1 MVRNIAAE
9 RAELDAAVRG
19 KTVLTMFE
27 QTCNEIPDLPALNW
41 KDASGSW
48 RSLTWSQ
55 YRQEV
60 RKVTAGLKAMGFR
73 PGEFG
78 VIMSRNRPEHLI
90 ADLGVLHARGVA
102 VSLYNTL
109 APEQVKYIAEHCDA
123 AMAFV
128 DNATFLAKFEAIRD
142 QLPKL
147 RSVIVMDPEG
157 VQLGDWVTSWEALVA
172 RGEAEDQ
179 SHPDAFEDWRR
190 VTPDDLATLIYT
202 SGTTGPPKGVMD
214 AHSNVCWMAE
224 SVNKYLDRLGDRYI
238 SYLPLA
244 HAFERFVGH
253 WGAIRLRYNVFL
265 CPESA
270 QLFAYAAEVKP
281 TALIGVPRV
290 WEKLEAALSAGIQ
303 ADPDEQR
310 RNAIL
315 QAIEVGRKLVKLKQ
329 AQQPA
334 PPELLAAAERA
345 RPVWMAIRAKVGLEK
360 LEYGITGA
368 APINPD
374 VIEFFQALGIN
385 LWEGW
390 GMTECTVG
398 ATYNPLERIKNGSV
412 GVADPG
418 VEMKVADDGE
428 VLLRGGNVMRGY
440 YKDPQKTAETID
452 PEGWL
457 HTGDVGEIDSD
468 GYLRIVDRKKELIIT
483 AGGKNISP
491 ANLEALL
498 KQNPLIGQACVIG
511 DRRPY
516 VSALIVLD
524 QDYAPVWA
532 RKAGI
537 VFTSIADLAAH
548 PAVRAEIQKA
558 VDECNRHVS
567 NVEAVRRFTILPVEW
582 TPESE
587 ELTPTLKL
595 KRRIVS
601 EKYEREIDEMY
612 TRDERS
618 AAPVQSGTS
627 A

>member
-1 MVRNIAAE
+1 MKRDIAAE
-9 RAELDAAVRG
+9 RAQIDEAARG

-27 QTCNEIPDLPALNW
+27 QTCKEIPDQPALNW

-55 YRQEV
+55 YREEV
-60 RKVTAGLKAMGFR
+60 RKATAGLKALGFR
-73 PGEFG
+73 PGEFA

-109 APEQVKYIAEHCDA
+109 APEQVKYIADHCDA
-123 AMAFV
+123 VMAFV
-128 DNATFLAKFEAIRD
+128 ENAAFLAKFEAIRD

-147 RSVIVMDPEG
+147 RNVVVMDPQG
-157 VQLGDWVTSWEALVA
+157 VHLGGWVTSWEALIA
-172 RGEAEDQ
+172 RGEAEDRR
-179 SHPDAFEDWRR
+179 HPDAFDDWRR

-202 SGTTGPPKGVMD
+202 SGTTGPPKGVMQ

-224 SVNKYLDRLGDRYI
+224 SVNRYLDRVGDRHI
-238 SYLPLA
+238 SYLPFA

-253 WGAIRLRYNVFL
+253 WGAIRTHGIVYF

-270 QLFAYAAEVKP
+270 QLFAYAVEVKP

-290 WEKLEAALSAGIQ
+290 WEKLHAALSAGIQ
-303 ADPDEQR
+303 ADPEEQR

-315 QAIEVGRKLVKLKQ
+315 QAIEVGRKLAKLKQ
-329 AQQPA
+329 VQQPA

-345 RPVWMAIRAKVGLEK
+345 RPVWMAIRAKVGLQE
-360 LEYGITGA
+360 LEYGVTGA

-398 ATYNPLERIKNGSV
+398 ATYNPLERIKNGTV

-428 VLLRGGNVMRGY
+428 VLLRGGNIMRGY

-457 HTGDVGEIDSD
+457 HTGDVGEIDGD

-498 KQNPLIGQACVIG
+498 KQNPLIGQAMVIG

-516 VSALIVLD
+516 VSALVVLD
-524 QDYAPVWA
+524 QEFAPVWA

-537 VFTSIADLAAH
+537 VFTSIADLAPH

-601 EKYEREIDEMY
+601 EKYELEIDEMY

-618 AAPVQSGTS
+618 AAPVQSGTD

>member
-1 MVRNIAAE
+1 MVRDIAAE
-9 RAELDAAVRG
+9 RAEVDEAARG

-27 QTCNEIPDLPALNW
+27 ETCKEIPDQPALNW

-60 RKVTAGLKAMGFR
+60 RKLTAGLKAVGFR
-73 PGEFG
+73 PGEFA

-90 ADLGVLHARGVA
+90 ADLGALHARGVA

-109 APEQVKYIAEHCDA
+109 APEQVRYIADHCDA
-123 AMAFV
+123 VIAFV
-128 DNATFLAKFEAIRD
+128 ENAAFLAKFEAIRD

-147 RSVIVMDPEG
+147 RHIVVMDPVG
-157 VQLGDWVTSWEALVA
+157 VELGGRVTSWDDLLAS
-172 RGEAEDQ
+172 GEADDRRNPER
-179 SHPDAFEDWRR
+179 FEDWRE

-202 SGTTGPPKGVMD
+202 SGTTGPPKGVML
-214 AHSNVCWMAE
+214 AHGNVCWMAE
-224 SVNKYLDRLGDRYI
+224 SATAYLDRLGERHI
-238 SYLPLA
+238 SYLPFA
-244 HAFERFVGH
+244 HVFERFVGH
-253 WGAIRLRYNVFL
+253 WGAIRLRNHVYF
-265 CPESA
+265 CPETPL
-270 QLFAYAAEVKP
+270 LFAYAVEVKP
-281 TALIGVPRV
+281 TAIIGVPRV
-290 WEKLEAALSAGIQ
+290 WEKLEAALTAGIL

-315 QAIEVGRKLVKLKQ
+315 QAIEVGRKVVRLQQ
-329 AQQPA
+329 AGQPA
-334 PPELLAAAERA
+334 PPDLLAAAERA
-345 RPVWMAIRAKVGLEK
+345 RPVWMAIRAKVGLEE

-368 APINPD
+368 APINPA

-390 GMTECTVG
+390 GMTETSVG
-398 ATYNPLERIKNGSV
+398 ATYNPVERIKNGSV
-412 GVADPG
+412 GIADPG
-418 VEMKVADDGE
+418 VELKIAEDSEILV
-428 VLLRGGNVMRGY
+428 RGGNVMRGY
-440 YKDPQKTAETID
+440 YKDPQKTSEAID
-452 PEGWL
+452 PDGWL

-498 KQNPLIGQACVIG
+498 KQNPLIGQAMVIG
-511 DRRPY
+511 DRRAY
-516 VSALIVLD
+516 VSALVVLD

-537 VFTSIADLAAH
+537 VFTSIADLAGH

-558 VDECNRHVS
+558 VDECNRQVS

-595 KRRIVS
+595 KRRIVA
-601 EKYEREIDEMY
+601 EKYKGEVDEMY
-612 TRDERS
+612 ARDERS
-618 AAPVQSGTS
+618 TAPVQSGTS

>member
-1 MVRNIAAE
+1 MVRDIAAE
-9 RAELDAAVRG
+9 RAEIDAAARG
-19 KTVLTMFE
+19 KTVLTMFDE
-27 QTCNEIPDLPALNW
+27 TCTQIPDEPALNW

-55 YRQEV
+55 YRHEV
-60 RKVTAGLKAMGFR
+60 RKATAGLKAIGFR
-73 PGEFG
+73 PGEFA

-109 APEQVKYIAEHCDA
+109 APEQVKYIADHCDA
-123 AMAFV
+123 VVAV
-128 DNATFLAKFEAIRD
+128 VENAGFLAKFDAIRD
-142 QLPKL
+142 ELPKL
-147 RSVIVMDPEG
+147 RHIVVMDPVG
-157 VQLGDWVTSWEALVA
+157 VELGGRVTSWDDLLAS
-172 RGEAEDQ
+172 GEAEDRRN
-179 SHPDAFEDWRR
+179 PERFEDWRE

-202 SGTTGPPKGVMD
+202 SGTTGPPKGVML
-214 AHSNVCWMAE
+214 AHGNVCWMAE
-224 SVNKYLDRLGDRYI
+224 SAVAYLDRLGERHI
-238 SYLPLA
+238 SYLPFA
-244 HAFERFVGH
+244 HVFERFVGH
-253 WGAIRLRYNVFL
+253 WGAIRLRNHVYF
-265 CPESA
+265 CPETSL
-270 QLFAYAAEVKP
+270 LFAYAVEVKP
-281 TALIGVPRV
+281 TAIIGVPRV
-290 WEKLEAALSAGIQ
+290 WEKLEAALTAGIQ

-310 RNAIL
+310 RNAVL
-315 QAIEVGRKLVKLKQ
+315 QAIEVGRKVVRLQQ
-329 AQQPA
+329 AGQPA

-345 RPVWMAIRAKVGLEK
+345 RPVWMAIRAKVGLEE

-368 APINPD
+368 APINPA

-390 GMTECTVG
+390 GMTETSVG
-398 ATYNPLERIKNGSV
+398 ATYNPVERIKNGSV
-412 GVADPG
+412 GIADPG
-418 VEMKVADDGE
+418 VELKIAEDGE
-428 VLLRGGNVMRGY
+428 ILVRGGNVMRGY
-440 YKDPQKTAETID
+440 YKDPQKTSEAID
-452 PEGWL
+452 PDGWL
-457 HTGDVGEIDSD
+457 HTGDVGDIDSD

-498 KQNPLIGQACVIG
+498 KQNPLIGQAMVIG

-516 VSALIVLD
+516 VSALVVLD
-524 QDYAPVWA
+524 QEYAPVWA

-537 VFTSIADLAAH
+537 VFTSIADLANH

-567 NVEAVRRFTILPVEW
+567 NVESVRRFTILPVEW

-601 EKYEREIDEMY
+601 QKYEHEIDEMY
-612 TRDERS
+612 ARDERS
-618 AAPVQSGTS
+618 TAPVQSGTS

>member
-1 MVRNIAAE
+1 MARDIAAE
-9 RAELDAAVRG
+9 RAEIDAAARG

-27 QTCNEIPDLPALNW
+27 ETCNEIPDQPALNW

-73 PGEFG
+73 PGEFA

-102 VSLYNTL
+102 VSMYNTL

-123 AMAFV
+123 VLAFV
-128 DNATFLAKFEAIRD
+128 ENAGFLAKFEAIRD

-147 RSVIVMDPEG
+147 RNVVVMDPEG
-157 VQLGDWVTSWEALVA
+157 VQLGDRVISWESLVK
-172 RGEAEDQ
+172 RGDEEDRR
-179 SHPDAFEDWRR
+179 HPDAFEDWRK

-202 SGTTGPPKGVMD
+202 SGTTGPPKGVME

-224 SVNKYLDRLGDRYI
+224 SINKYLGRLGDRHI

-244 HAFERFVGH
+244 HAFERFIGH
-253 WGAIRLRYNVFL
+253 WGAIRMHSSVYF
-265 CPESA
+265 CPETA
-270 QLFAYAAEVKP
+270 QIFAYAAEVKP

-303 ADPDEQR
+303 ADPEEQR

-315 QAIEVGRKLVKLKQ
+315 QAIEVGRKLVRLEQ
-329 AQQPA
+329 AQEPA
-334 PPELLAAAERA
+334 PPELLAAAEKA
-345 RPVWMAIRAKVGLEK
+345 RPVWMAIRAKVGLEQ
-360 LEYGITGA
+360 LEYGVTGA

-374 VIEFFQALGIN
+374 VIEFFQALGIK

-398 ATYNPLERIKNGSV
+398 ATYNPLERIKNGTV
-412 GVADPG
+412 GIADPG
-418 VEMKVADDGE
+418 IEMKVAGDGE

-452 PEGWL
+452 TEGWL
-457 HTGDVGEIDSD
+457 HTGDVGVIDSD

-498 KQNPLIGQACVIG
+498 KQNPLIGQAMVIG
-511 DRRPY
+511 DRRAY
-516 VSALIVLD
+516 VSALVVLD
-524 QDYAPVWA
+524 QEFAPVWA

-537 VFTSIADLAAH
+537 VFTSLAELARD

-567 NVEAVRRFTILPVEW
+567 NVESVRRFTILPVEW

-595 KRRIVS
+595 KRRVVS
-601 EKYEREIDEMY
+601 EKYEHEIDEMY
-612 TRDERS
+612 TRDEQS
-618 AAPVQSGTS
+618 TAAVQSGTS

>member
-1 MVRNIAAE
+1 MARDIAAE
-9 RAELDAAVRG
+9 RSQLDAAARG

-27 QTCNEIPDLPALNW
+27 QTCRDIPDQPALNW

-73 PGEFG
+73 PGEFA

-123 AMAFV
+123 VVAV
-128 DNATFLAKFEAIRD
+128 VENAGFLAKFDAIRD

-147 RSVIVMDPEG
+147 RHIVVMDPAG
-157 VQLGDWVTSWEALVA
+157 VELGGRVTSWDDLLAS
-172 RGEAEDQ
+172 GEAEDRRN
-179 SHPDAFEDWRR
+179 PDRFEDWRE

-202 SGTTGPPKGVMD
+202 SGTTGPPKGVML
-214 AHSNVCWMAE
+214 AHGNVCWMAE
-224 SVNKYLDRLGDRYI
+224 SATTYLDRLGERHI
-238 SYLPLA
+238 SYLPFA
-244 HAFERFVGH
+244 HVFERFVGH
-253 WGAIRLRYNVFL
+253 WGAIRLRSHVYF
-265 CPESA
+265 CPETSL
-270 QLFAYAAEVKP
+270 LFAYAVEVKP
-281 TALIGVPRV
+281 TAIIGVPRV

-310 RNAIL
+310 RNAVL
-315 QAIEVGRKLVKLKQ
+315 QAIEVGRKVVRLQQ
-329 AQQPA
+329 AGQPA

-345 RPVWMAIRAKVGLEK
+345 RPVWMAIRAKVGLEE

-368 APINPD
+368 APINPA

-390 GMTECTVG
+390 GMTETSVG
-398 ATYNPLERIKNGSV
+398 ATYNPVDRIKNGSV
-412 GVADPG
+412 GIADPG
-418 VEMKVADDGE
+418 VELKIAEDGE
-428 VLLRGGNVMRGY
+428 ILVRGGNVMHGY
-440 YKDPQKTAETID
+440 YKDPQKTSEAID
-452 PEGWL
+452 PDGWL
-457 HTGDVGEIDSD
+457 HTGDVGVIDSD

-498 KQNPLIGQACVIG
+498 KQNPLIGQAMVIG

-516 VSALIVLD
+516 VSALVVLD
-524 QDYAPVWA
+524 QEFAPVWA

-537 VFTSIADLAAH
+537 VFTTTADLADH
-548 PAVRAEIQKA
+548 PAVRAEVQKA
-558 VDECNRHVS
+558 VDETNRHVS
-567 NVEAVRRFTILPVEW
+567 NVEAVRRFTVLPVEW

-595 KRRIVS
+595 KRRVVS
-601 EKYEREIDEMY
+601 EKYEHEIDDMY
-612 TRDERS
+612 SRDERS
-618 AAPVQSGTS
+618 TAPVQSGTG